1 MYTSYMGWITVG
13 IVVIILFLIFLSLY
27 FWASG
32 AVVIA
37 DQEKEDIQHTSNE
50 ELAKELKET
59 EKIDLDET
67 KSEEDEFYSHG

>member
-1 MYTSYMGWITVG
+1 VYTSYMGWITVG